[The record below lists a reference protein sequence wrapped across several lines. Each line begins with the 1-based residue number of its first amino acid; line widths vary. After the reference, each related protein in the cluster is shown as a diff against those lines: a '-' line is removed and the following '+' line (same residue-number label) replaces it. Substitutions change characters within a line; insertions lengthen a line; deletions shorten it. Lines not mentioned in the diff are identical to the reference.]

1 MLPYQSA
8 LRLSVVRMVAHAA
21 VTVWSQGMWP
31 HLQCSFFFFAL
42 TASKFRIMRAFLVE
56 EAKIVKK
63 VIKQQQKPAGRKW
76 LPARSLGSLARLLVA
91 YVSSLAMFFYFPY
104 LSEFLCK
111 TNGPMRSICERF
123 RVGSTRSIL
132 IMKRPWTLRKTHIMN
147 CTYFFSFQAAGS
159 NGHSDNEKK
168 ELSALSPPSPLN

>member
-31 HLQCSFFFFAL
+31 HLQCNFFFAL

-132 IMKRPWTLRKTHIMN
+132 IMKKPWTPFKTHHELHV
-147 CTYFFSFQAAGS
+147 FFIS
-159 NGHSDNEKK
+159 NRWKQ
-168 ELSALSPPSPLN
+168 